1 MHFEKEKKP
10 RSQNPAASQ
19 QHLNS
24 TLVFLVAAAMPS
36 AYRFLDL
43 HLDLDLDVDLD
54 LDYTPLQHLTAQ
66 AKKKKK
72 KSSEFSL
79 KNPSSPQSPLGLY
92 NQKNKRCPYI
102 SVVYVSKVNSV

>member
-24 TLVFLVAAAMPS
+24 ALVFLVAAAVPS

-54 LDYTPLQHLTAQ
+54 LDYTPLKHLPLRP
-66 AKKKKK
+66 KK

-102 SVVYVSKVNSV
+102 SVEYVSKVNSV